1 MKQLKKIIAATAL
14 LATVTGASAS
24 QPGSTRIMSYNIRNG
39 VGYDNQRNIQRTANV
54 VLRSQPDI
62 VAIQEVDSVTGRS
75 GGTYVLGDLAEATGM
90 HAYFAPAIDYDG
102 GKYGIGL
109 LTREE
114 PLSVK
119 RVSLPGREE
128 ARALLIAEFPGY
140 VAACTHLSLTPEDA
154 MASVEIIRQAV
165 TQSGKPA
172 VVCGDLN
179 SFPESDVIRSLE
191 RDFTRVCDNN
201 PTFPAPS
208 PQEKIDYI
216 FVSRGSGAASRGY
229 KVIDAPVESDH
240 RPIIADITLP
250 APADAIIYHQP
261 YLQNMSQDGAVTV
274 MYQTRPLCTSSVEY
288 GTDTLNT
295 ISARQFV
302 AGQEAVHDI
311 EHRVRLTGLTPGQRY
326 FYRVRAREITE
337 NKAYHKTF
345 GNESVTPWHTFTVPS
360 PSQKDFTAAI
370 VNDMHCFPAT
380 ITAMAEVA
388 MKHNPDFVVFN
399 GDCMAEPATR
409 MQAVHDIHL
418 MADAFGLADRPGIFI
433 RGNHEIRNAYSSG
446 QPSLVESANGL
457 TYGAF
462 NWGDTRF
469 VTLDCGED
477 KPDTTWV
484 YYGLNDFSRLRQ
496 EQTDFLRGELSSK
509 AFKKAGRR
517 VLIHHIPV
525 WGNTDSYRP
534 CTDMWAPLLAK
545 APFDV
550 NLTGHTHEYKRI
562 DPTQGQ
568 NPFPVIVGGGY
579 KLDGATVMIL
589 RRRGDEM
596 TLTVLGADGRTI
608 DTISL

>member
-1 MKQLKKIIAATAL
+1 MKQLKTIIAATAL
-14 LATVTGASAS
+14 LAVAAGAEAQ
-24 QPGSTRIMSYNIRNG
+24 QPEPVRIMSYNVRNG

-54 VLRSQPDI
+54 VLRSHPDI

-119 RVSLPGREE
+119 RVALPGREE
-128 ARALLIAEFPGY
+128 ARALIIAEFPAY
-140 VAACTHLSLTPEDA
+140 VAACTHLSLTSEDA
-154 MASVEIIRQAV
+154 LASVDIIKEAV
-165 TQSGKPA
+165 KLSGKPA

-179 SFPESDVIRSLE
+179 SSPESDVIKSLGQ
-191 RDFTRVCDNN
+191 DFSRVCNDK
-201 PTFPAPS
+201 PTYPAPA
-208 PQEKIDYI
+208 PEEKIDYI
-216 FVSRGSGAASRGY
+216 FVSKGFGAAGRGY
-229 KVIDAPVESDH
+229 KVVEAPVESDH
-240 RPIIADITLP
+240 RPIIADIIMP
-250 APADAIIYHQP
+250 AASDAIIYHQP
-261 YLQNMSQDGAVTV
+261 YLQNMSQEGAVTV

-295 ISARQFV
+295 LSARQLV

-311 EHRVRLTGLTPGQRY
+311 EHRVRLTGLKPGQRY
-326 FYRVRAREITE
+326 FYRVRAREITV
-337 NKAYHKTF
+337 NQGYFKSF

-360 PSQKDFTAAI
+360 PSQKDFTAVI

-380 ITAMAEVA
+380 ISAMAEVA
-388 MKHNPDFVVFN
+388 LKHNPDFVVFN
-399 GDCMAEPATR
+399 GDCMAEPGTR
-409 MQAVHDIHL
+409 QQAVHDIHL

-496 EQTDFLRGELSSK
+496 EQTDFLRSELSSK
-509 AFKKAGRR
+509 EFKKARRR
-517 VLIHHIPV
+517 VLMHHIPV
-525 WGNTDSYRP
+525 WGNTDSYQP
-534 CTDMWAPLLAK
+534 CTEMWAPLLAK
-545 APFDV
+545 APFDINITAHV
-550 NLTGHTHEYKRI
+550 HEYNRI
-562 DPTQGQ
+562 DPTPGA

-596 TLTVLGADGRTI
+596 SLTVLGADGRTI
-608 DTISL
+608 DTVRL